1 MESSSCPSERSGTC
15 CCGRCDV
22 IASAF
27 QRERVAAALQ
37 KSWSLETSG
46 KWKADNPACGQ
57 CGVTALLVEEL
68 FGGEILKTE
77 RWGKKRLAYE
87 VDKHRYGF
95 YVLLRL
101 QGNSAILPELERHYR
116 LTEGIIKSLVI
127 RLHAEPKEEPVLV
140 AQEVLGDEE
149 EHSPQD
155 DEEDEE
161 GR

>member
-1 MESSSCPSERSGTC
+1 MEQMP
-15 CCGRCDV
+15 
-22 IASAF
+22 
-27 QRERVAAALQ
+27 LY
-37 KSWSLETSG
+37 ETIFIIHPELNEE
-46 KWKADNPACGQ
+46 D
-57 CGVTALLVEEL
+57 VEEHIKRIENL
-68 FGGEILKTE
+68 VTRLGGEIVKTE

-101 QGNSAILPELERHYR
+101 RGNPAFLPELERHYR

-127 RLHAEPKEEPVLV
+127 RLKAEPAEEPVMV
-140 AQEVLGDEE
+140 APEGAMGEE
-149 EHSPQD
+149 EERSLQE

>member
-1 MESSSCPSERSGTC
+1 ME
-15 CCGRCDV
+15 
-22 IASAF
+22 
-27 QRERVAAALQ
+27 QML
-37 KSWSLETSG
+37 LYETIFIIHPELNEE
-46 KWKADNPACGQ
+46 D
-57 CGVTALLVEEL
+57 VEEHIKRVENL
-68 FGGEILKTE
+68 VTRLGGEIVKTE

-101 QGNSAILPELERHYR
+101 RGNPAFLPELERHYR

-127 RLHAEPKEEPVLV
+127 RLKAEPAEEPVMV
-140 AQEVLGDEE
+140 AHEGVMGEE
-149 EHSPQD
+149 EERSLQE

>member
-1 MESSSCPSERSGTC
+1 MQAMVG
-15 CCGRCDV
+15 G
-22 IASAF
+22 ASHKGGLI
-27 QRERVAAALQ
+27 QMPLY
-37 KSWSLETSG
+37 ETIFIIHPELNEE
-46 KWKADNPACGQ
+46 D
-57 CGVTALLVEEL
+57 VEEHIKRVENL
-68 FGGEILKTE
+68 ISRLGGEILRTE

-101 QGNSAILPELERHYR
+101 QGNSTILPELERHYR

-127 RLHAEPKEEPVLV
+127 RLHAEPKEEPVMV
-140 AQEVLGDEE
+140 AHEMSGEE
-149 EHSPQD
+149 EERLPQD

>member
-1 MESSSCPSERSGTC
+1 MAQMPLYETIFIIHPELN
-15 CCGRCDV
+15 DV
-22 IASAF
+22 
-27 QRERVAAALQ
+27 
-37 KSWSLETSG
+37 
-46 KWKADNPACGQ
+46 D
-57 CGVTALLVEEL
+57 VEEHITRVDNVVTR

-87 VDKHRYGF
+87 IDKHRYGF

-127 RLHAEPKEEPVLV
+127 RLHAEPQEDPVLV
-140 AQEVLGDEE
+140 AHEGPGEEDEP
-149 EHSPQD
+149 SPQD